1 MLEEILN
8 KEIVEYINSQ
18 WSYTSSSGE
27 RKDFIGMKDKDEE
40 REFFNF
46 VLNNLIR
53 QSIVLDRLSWSS
65 SIDLRSMIDD
75 TAFELSYKEL
85 NKSWIELKLSIEENK
100 DV

>member
-1 MLEEILN
+1 MLEKILD

-18 WSYTSSSGE
+18 WHYTSYYE
-27 RKDFIGMKDKDEE
+27 DRRFFIGMEDKEEE
-40 REFFNF
+40 REFLNF

-65 SIDLRSMIDD
+65 SIDLVSMIDD
-75 TAFELSYKEL
+75 TAFDLSYKEL

-100 DV
+100 NA